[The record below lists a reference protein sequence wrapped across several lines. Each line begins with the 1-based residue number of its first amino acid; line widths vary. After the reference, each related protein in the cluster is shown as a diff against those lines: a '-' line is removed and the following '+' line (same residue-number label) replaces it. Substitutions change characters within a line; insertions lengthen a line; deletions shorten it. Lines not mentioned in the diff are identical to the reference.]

1 MTNDLA
7 CAELVER
14 ITDLMEGA
22 VDAATRRDLL
32 QHLADCDGCQTYA
45 EQFQAIVR
53 SLRSLPPEPAD
64 SPAQDVQHRLTEA
77 YRRRSAGWTGRS
89 SSDAR

>member
-1 MTNDLA
+1 VAGMTNDLT

-45 EQFQAIVR
+45 EQFQA
-53 SLRSLPPEPAD
+53 SLKRMPNRRASLEGLKRATAAKT
-64 SPAQDVQHRLTEA
+64 STTAQ
-77 YRRRSAGWTGRS
+77 GR
-89 SSDAR
+89 